1 MKDDFRRRLLAG
13 GTAALAASTLVGATL
28 SMLATPV
35 AAAEDASAFPTRA
48 VRIVVPFPPGGS
60 TDITARL
67 VAARLAQQ
75 WGQPVTV
82 ENKPGA
88 AANIGTEMVSRAEP
102 DGYTMLL
109 GTTAL
114 PISAATFAK
123 LPYDPRKDLV
133 PVMLVSTIANVLVV
147 NPTAPV
153 ETVQAFVRY
162 ARDNPGKLNY
172 ASPGAATG
180 QRLTFELL
188 KQATGIDVVHVPYK
202 GGAPA
207 GQAVMGG
214 EVESM
219 IMNVVE
225 ATPQVK
231 AGRLRALAVTTRERA
246 RDLPDVPTLHE
257 TVSPGIDTSV
267 WQGVFLP
274 GGASASIVG
283 RIGAAW
289 REALSAPDIRGRLE
303 EMGMQVVAGS
313 PEAFG
318 KFLDAEFS
326 QWREVAR
333 KADIKVE

>member
-1 MKDDFRRRLLAG
+1 MQDPIRRSLLAG
-13 GTAALAASTLVGATL
+13 GAAALAVATL
-28 SMLATPV
+28 ATTAVP
-35 AAAEDASAFPTRA
+35 ASAAENASAFPTRP

-67 VAARLAQQ
+67 VAARLAQH

-123 LPYDPRKDLV
+123 LPYEPRKGLV

-147 NPTAPV
+147 NPATPAR
-153 ETVQAFVRY
+153 TVQEFVGY

-257 TVSPGIDTSV
+257 SVAPGIDASV

-274 GGASASIVG
+274 GGASGTIVD

-289 REALSAPDIRGRLE
+289 REALAAPDIRSRLE

-313 PEAFG
+313 PAAF
-318 KFLDAEFS
+318 KEFLDGEFT
-326 QWREVAR
+326 QWGEVAR
-333 KADIKVE
+333 KGNIKVE

>member
-1 MKDDFRRRLLAG
+1 MKNDYRRKLLTGGAAAL
-13 GTAALAASTLVGATL
+13 GTAALAA
-28 SMLATPV
+28 LAAPV
-35 AAAEDASAFPTRA
+35 AAADKDSAFPTRP

-67 VAARLAQQ
+67 VAAQLSKQ

-123 LPYDPRKDLV
+123 LPYDPHKDLV

-147 NPTAPV
+147 NPAAPAA
-153 ETVQAFVRY
+153 TVQDFLRY

-257 TVSPGIDTSV
+257 TVAPGIDTSV

-274 GGASASIVG
+274 GGTSDAVVG

-289 REALSAPDIRGRLE
+289 REALATPDIRSRLE
-303 EMGMQVVAGS
+303 DMGMKVVAGS
-313 PEAFG
+313 PAAF
-318 KFLDAEFS
+318 KDFLDAEFT
-326 QWREVAR
+326 QWRDVAR
-333 KADIKVE
+333 KANIKVE